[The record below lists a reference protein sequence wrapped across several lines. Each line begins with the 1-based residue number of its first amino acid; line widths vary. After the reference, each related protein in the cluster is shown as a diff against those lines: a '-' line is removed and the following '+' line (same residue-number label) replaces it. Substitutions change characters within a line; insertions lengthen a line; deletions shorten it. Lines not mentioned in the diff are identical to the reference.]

1 MRQRGTRK
9 TWTPELEKHWRCST
23 YQEGPTGLY
32 RREQCALLTFSTTSP
47 YFSQLRGRGWTWP
60 RSASQYPYLSR
71 DGKTVA
77 FRGLRGG
84 NGNVWESSLSDGHEV
99 PIIADDYARDMPQW
113 SPDGT
118 RLAYWRQNLSTG
130 DTQLMVWSSQ
140 SRNEEPLTESS
151 QPFRWV
157 YDWSP
162 DGKWLLMTENN
173 ASGRAEIWLLPV
185 AAKLSH
191 CRVATLK
198 HPDCHKNV
206 TLIPANAGKL

>member
-1 MRQRGTRK
+1 
-9 TWTPELEKHWRCST
+9 
-23 YQEGPTGLY
+23 
-32 RREQCALLTFSTTSP
+32 
-47 YFSQLRGRGWTWP
+47 
-60 RSASQYPYLSR
+60 
-71 DGKTVA
+71 
-77 FRGLRGG
+77 LRGG

-118 RLAYWRQNLSTG
+118 RLAYC
-130 DTQLMVWSSQ
+130 SQ

-191 CRVATLK
+191 CRAAIRK

-206 TLIPANAGKL
+206 TLIPAKAGKL